1 MMLPFISF
9 IVSLIKTLFILKIPK
24 FEVII
29 EYTTRIT
36 NGKNTQ
42 SSITKLDHYFW
53 SSIDAKTRFSFLK
66 KLAIRMAQFLSKI
79 VICSWAYLGLD
90 PDLVIAHRP
99 IETSAKCI
107 NREGLERRR
116 QGLGKAYVISVLQL
130 DLRLP
135 AARKG

>member
-66 KLAIRMAQFLSKI
+66 KLAIRMA
-79 VICSWAYLGLD
+79 
-90 PDLVIAHRP
+90 
-99 IETSAKCI
+99 
-107 NREGLERRR
+107 
-116 QGLGKAYVISVLQL
+116 
-130 DLRLP
+130 
-135 AARKG
+135 

>member
-42 SSITKLDHYFW
+42 SSITKLDH
-53 SSIDAKTRFSFLK
+53 
-66 KLAIRMAQFLSKI
+66 
-79 VICSWAYLGLD
+79 
-90 PDLVIAHRP
+90 
-99 IETSAKCI
+99 
-107 NREGLERRR
+107 NRYE
-116 QGLGKAYVISVLQL
+116 
-130 DLRLP
+130 DTF
-135 AARKG
+135 

>member
-90 PDLVIAHRP
+90 PGLVIAHRP
-99 IETSAKCI
+99 MHFGS
-107 NREGLERRR
+107 RGPSGFLRR
-116 QGLGKAYVISVLQL
+116 QLNALTERAWKDADRDQAK
-130 DLRLP
+130 RT
-135 AARKG
+135 